1 MKRHLLLS
9 TVAAL
14 ALSPAAM
21 AADFQ
26 VGNLY
31 YDFVDKDAGTV
42 AVAAYPTKGQ
52 YYSADEIVVP
62 PTVEYEN
69 TTYKVT
75 SLGYRAFAI
84 ALQTTSIT
92 LPEGLETIEPYAIY
106 NTGIT
111 QLTIPSTVTSL
122 GDHSVYDNKKLTKV
136 NILADIEAIPQS
148 CFDSSAITE
157 INFPESLKTIG
168 EYAFKSCAL
177 REVTM
182 PASLRKIDK
191 KAFYLC
197 KSLQYVTLNEGLES
211 IGGGAFEDCTALQEI
226 TIPGSVQEWTY
237 EYGTYH
243 RTFAGCWALKK
254 VVLDEGVTEIPNN
267 GFAILGQGNG
277 SLSEIVIP
285 ASVTSIGNDAFY
297 NNKPWRQGSSIT
309 FKGQTPLDY
318 EDSKFI
324 SASLLENCTIYVP
337 AGAADA
343 YRSHSVWGQFKN
355 IVEVSAD
362 IDAEMTEPLKNA
374 LGHGNSMATLTLHWG
389 DEVALDN
396 LTEGVRFGNEA
407 TAGDVI
413 ATALREDPR
422 FYALK
427 NAQGVYVAFGFD
439 TNGDNS
445 AAVSITGTPL
455 DLVDGV
461 AVADGEYADATAS
474 SAYDHWNISDE
485 NNCWKV
491 FVNGALADFT
501 TTVSN
506 SDVLSL
512 EYLATEATTPAEK
525 TYTFYLRPADRI
537 GIWLPEEVII
547 NTADGKSV
555 TVPAIATI
563 ANEKANLYG
572 AYLGIDVFMEDGI
585 KTSDAYR
592 ASFSYRDTDK
602 MSCTINVSTPANA
615 ILRPYLNIRKDWGTG
630 KAEVKRVYP
639 DTDTKV
645 STIVAK
651 PLTGISL
658 DGIEPGGVI
667 EVDNMGVYILKPV
680 YEPADADFT
689 GYNATFANEE
699 IATLYKSVN
708 SVVAHAAGETTLTIS
723 STDGSISSTYTV
735 RVKDVDPGNRPEN
748 FTDGMVWLNEEWFGH
763 TSGSLNYIDANGD
776 LYTRAYGNQNG
787 NMAFGATSQYG
798 TVYAG
803 KYIIISKQPWDGG
816 DTRPLRSGGRVV
828 VFDAETFEHLG
839 AIDEIGGDGRSC
851 VGVSPSKVYLG
862 TSKGIRVMNLDDI
875 TVADADITGIAMGR
889 SGQIGNMVK
898 AGKYVFATNIG
909 TGLSIIDTTD
919 DSFVKTIPATGIQGV
934 VQSADG
940 RVWIACSNNLTPVDP
955 VTLETGTTYNIPG
968 SITCSTY
975 SWRSVNILA
984 AHNSNTLIWGT
995 GTFYRW
1001 NLDEVEDPST
1011 LSPVYTHTAKVDNV
1025 NYGNGYGAPG
1035 YDEATDTYMYATQ
1048 PGFGAAALQNWYHF
1062 VNASTGEMKARI
1074 HLPEYWW
1081 FPAMP
1086 INPDKHAPEIL
1097 MEDIT
1102 LDIGQEAAEYDLSEL
1117 VNDADN
1123 HNCNI
1128 SVSLVAE
1135 PAAAAEEDV
1144 NLPVAETSIEG
1155 NRLTVTPNKVG
1166 EHSFTL
1172 MAESNGRT
1180 TTKTINVTVKDLS
1193 GISSAETVATGICK
1207 VYDTAGIE
1215 VATFRGTAA
1224 DADTLGLPAGIYL
1237 VTTPDGSTTKVV
1249 IK

>member
-1 MKRHLLLS
+1 MNRKLLTILAAATLAGLS
-9 TVAAL
+9 AMAYTIDWAKIRYWSGEGDNRAAL
-14 ALSPAAM
+14 VVQLDVPESDNPGAI
-21 AADFQ
+21 
-26 VGNLY
+26 VWGY
-31 YDFVDKDAGTV
+31 RWKDGEKPTGEDMLR
-42 AVAAYPTKGQ
+42 AVAAASPDLVALTQ
-52 YYSADEIVVP
+52 YTGDMG
-62 PTVEYEN
+62 N
-69 TTYKVT
+69 TMCGI
-75 SLGYRAFAI
+75 GY
-84 ALQTTSIT
+84 
-92 LPEGLETIEPYAIY
+92 
-106 NTGIT
+106 
-111 QLTIPSTVTSL
+111 
-122 GDHSVYDNKKLTKV
+122 
-136 NILADIEAIPQS
+136 
-148 CFDSSAITE
+148 
-157 INFPESLKTIG
+157 
-168 EYAFKSCAL
+168 
-177 REVTM
+177 
-182 PASLRKIDK
+182 
-191 KAFYLC
+191 
-197 KSLQYVTLNEGLES
+197 
-211 IGGGAFEDCTALQEI
+211 
-226 TIPGSVQEWTY
+226 
-237 EYGTYH
+237 
-243 RTFAGCWALKK
+243 
-254 VVLDEGVTEIPNN
+254 
-267 GFAILGQGNG
+267 
-277 SLSEIVIP
+277 
-285 ASVTSIGNDAFY
+285 
-297 NNKPWRQGSSIT
+297 
-309 FKGQTPLDY
+309 
-318 EDSKFI
+318 
-324 SASLLENCTIYVP
+324 
-337 AGAADA
+337 AADA
-343 YRSHSVWGQFKN
+343 AAMLDKIEYNLDEATEHAYPNTGANISFGFFEPNATMHQTSAPGNETLNLIYASLEDAAKTHIIEHPLNADAFGYACYDYDWWQMSSAKN
-355 IVEVSAD
+355 CYWNAGWYKGYWSYWVGNASLDDLSYSGLGMSSTDLADGDVHAWKYNNIDGSTGATSGWLAPNYDHFAD
-362 IDAEMTEPLKNA
+362 IDIEVSEPLKNA

-396 LTEGVRFGNEA
+396 LTEGVRFGNEV

-445 AAVSITGTPL
+445 AAVSITGTSL

-506 SDVLSL
+506 SDVVSL

-572 AYLGIDVFMEDGI
+572 AYLGIDVFAEDGI
-585 KTSDAYR
+585 NTSNAYR

-919 DSFVKTIPATGIQGV
+919 DSFVKTIPSTGIQGV

-940 RVWIACSNNLTPVDP
+940 RVWIACSNTLTPVDP
-955 VTLETGTTYNIPG
+955 LTLETGTTYNIPG

-1035 YDEATDTYMYATQ
+1035 YDEATDTYMYATL

-1102 LDIGQEAAEYDLSEL
+1102 LDVGQEAVEYDLSEL
-1117 VNDADN
+1117 VNDTDN